1 MTGGLAG
8 ARATGAILAVL
19 VLAHPLPAQDGE
31 APGRPDRAAV
41 SADPGVPSDSAAARR
56 EVLEVLD
63 RMARAMAA
71 RDTAALVGLFLP
83 GARLVGMRP
92 REGGPALQALTA
104 AQFAEF
110 MARDRRETWIERMH
124 DPEVRIDG
132 TLATVWV
139 RYDFSFGD
147 RLSHCGTDAFQ
158 LLRTDAGWR
167 IASLAD
173 TYRTEGC

>member
-1 MTGGLAG
+1 VTGALAG
-8 ARATGAILAVL
+8 ARATGAILAVI
-19 VLAHPLPAQDGE
+19 VLAHPLPAQDRQ
-31 APGRPDRAAV
+31 AAGRPDRAAA
-41 SADPGVPSDSAAARR
+41 SAAAVPSDSAARR

-63 RMARAMAA
+63 RMARAMEA

-110 MARDRRETWIERMH
+110 MARDRRDTWIERMH

-132 TLATVWV
+132 TLATVWA